1 LRISGDVFVAYLLC
15 SVSTSGAILLI
26 LKMDTPLDGIVKVS
40 IGPMRES
47 LSRLGQ

>member
-1 LRISGDVFVAYLLC
+1 LRISGDVLVAYLLC

-26 LKMDTPLDGIVKVS
+26 LEMDAPLDGIVKVS